1 MIVQKTIADHIYE
14 VLKEE
19 ILNLKIEPGQKL
31 SEKGIA
37 ERFDVSCAPARNAIS
52 KLQGEGLVIVR
63 PQVGTLVSSISYQ
76 KAADLFT
83 IRLLL
88 EPFAAKKAVRRIP
101 QEELE
106 VLKKEHENLCQMEKE
121 GNITHEIINSF
132 DKHLHSLLLKW
143 SGNIEITNILSN
155 FSNET
160 RRIRL
165 STTDVVDIE
174 TPNRQELDNLFDAI
188 MTRSGKKAER
198 AMVIHLTSVKKSVLR
213 ALSKKYF

>member
-1 MIVQKTIADHIYE
+1 M
-14 VLKEE
+14 
-19 ILNLKIEPGQKL
+19 
-31 SEKGIA
+31 
-37 ERFDVSCAPARNAIS
+37 
-52 KLQGEGLVIVR
+52 VIVR

-76 KAADLFT
+76 KAADLLT

-101 QEELE
+101 KEEME
-106 VLKKEHENLCQMEKE
+106 VLKAEHENLCQMERE
-121 GNITHEIINSF
+121 GKSSHEIVNRF
-132 DKHLHSLLLKW
+132 DKKLHALLLKW

-174 TPNRQELDNLFDAI
+174 TPNRQELDNLFEAI
-188 MTRSGKKAER
+188 MNRSGKKAEK
-198 AMVIHLTSVKKSVLR
+198 AMVVHLTSVKQSVLK
-213 ALSKKYF
+213 ALSKKYS